1 VYKRSRPLGRLIR
14 RVEGPGQP
22 ASGRLRHPLGP
33 LLALLSALTL
43 SLGLGACG
51 SSSSSSTNAADSGL
65 TATSPSVTVL
75 IGTAPDSLD
84 PGLGATTQSYEAT
97 WLVYTGLVTY
107 AHAAGSEGA
116 KLIPGLAQSLPAISA
131 DGTTYTFTLRKGLR
145 YSNGAAV
152 HASDFAHTVERAIKL
167 GWGNKQFLTGY
178 IAGAEAYDQGKASSI
193 SGITSNEGTGT
204 ITVKLSAPFGPFLNV
219 LAFPAA
225 GLVPSSTPLKA
236 QPTNP
241 PPGVGPYQI
250 AHVVPNQSFS
260 LVANPQWAA
269 QAIPGIPSG
278 HVNVNVKVVTNNS
291 SEAEQVLNNTADV
304 FDYNDVVPGTL
315 LPKINSQA
323 SSRYAQEPTVS
334 TEFFFLNTKAK
345 PFSSQ
350 LAREAVNYALDRP
363 AVARLDAG
371 MLTPDCYLLPLGM
384 PGHPTAPCPYGQPT
398 EPPSA
403 ANVAKAKELITQSGM
418 AGAPVTVWSEN
429 RPPHK
434 EFADYYTSMLNE
446 IGLKATEKVVAAA
459 AYPET
464 IGNIKNVNPQTGW
477 IAFSQDFP
485 NPVDFYQLLDARSIA
500 PTENH
505 NLSQVEDP
513 HIQSELAAL
522 APVPS
527 SKLDSVTG
535 RWQAL
540 DEYTAQKAY
549 LAVLGYDDA
558 PKFTSDRIDFGA
570 LVFHPVYGN
579 DWSTLTL
586 K

>member
-1 VYKRSRPLGRLIR
+1 MYKRSRPLGLL
-14 RVEGPGQP
+14 
-22 ASGRLRHPLGP
+22 SP

-43 SLGLGACG
+43 ALGLGACG

-75 IGTAPDSLD
+75 VGTAPDSLD
-84 PGLGATTQSYEAT
+84 PGLGVSTQSYEAT

-107 AHAAGSEGA
+107 AHASGSEGA
-116 KLIPGLAQSLPAISA
+116 KLIPGLARSLPAISA

-152 HASDFAHTVERAIKL
+152 HASDFTHTVERAIKL
-167 GWGNKQFLTGY
+167 GWGNKQFLTSN

-225 GLVPSSTPLKA
+225 GLVPSSTPLKP
-236 QPTNP
+236 QPNDP
-241 PPGVGPYQI
+241 PPGVGPYVI

-260 LVANPQWAA
+260 LTANPQWAA

-350 LAREAVNYALDRP
+350 LAREAVNYALNRP

-403 ANVAKAKELITQSGM
+403 ANVAKAKELIVQSGM

-485 NPVDFYQLLDARSIA
+485 NPVDFYQLLDAHSIA